1 MKIRIDYTLDLSSN
15 QIEALKDAYELDKNG
30 WGDKTGWGQGI
41 YEEGDTFRQWIK
53 SMAQFCPKSL
63 NDLMFK

>member
-1 MKIRIDYTLDLSSN
+1 MRIKIDYTLDLSSN

-30 WGDKTGWGQGI
+30 WGDMVVGV
-41 YEEGDTFRQWIK
+41 TFRQWIK

-63 NDLMFK
+63 NDLIFNN